1 MFYVTDKSYKA
12 LQKTFIKKF
21 FIFSEK
27 LFGKQ
32 PFENHVKLSWFL
44 KMFLENFF

>member
-1 MFYVTDKSYKA
+1 MLVTNLRRPFKNFY
-12 LQKTFIKKF
+12 QKVFH
-21 FIFSEK
+21 FSEK